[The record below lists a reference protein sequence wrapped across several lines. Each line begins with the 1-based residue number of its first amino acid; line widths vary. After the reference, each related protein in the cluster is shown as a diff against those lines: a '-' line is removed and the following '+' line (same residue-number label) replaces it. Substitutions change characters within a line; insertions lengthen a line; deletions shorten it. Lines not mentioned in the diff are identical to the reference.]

1 MLLSKQE
8 TDFFDQGLNAVRG
21 RIELFTDTPSEE
33 FEIVTPKQIYDH
45 LDKFVVGQERAKKI
59 MSVVAHNHYKRLLI
73 YKDSGFTK
81 KLEKTNCLLLGPTGS
96 GKTFMVKQLAEY
108 LNVPV
113 HIADANSL
121 TAAGYVGK
129 DAESIVEGLVNA
141 SDGNYDAAAT
151 GIIFIDEFDKIA
163 KKKGGGGSKSK
174 DVGGEAVQQALL
186 KIIEGTVMDFEKSN
200 GISKVKFQ
208 IDTSNILVIVGG
220 AFVGLEDI
228 IEKRMKIN
236 RETPIGFTGVRDP
249 NKAETPSRGDILQ
262 YAINE
267 DLENY
272 GFIPEILGRLPL
284 IAPLKELT
292 VQDLI
297 NILTK
302 VENNLV
308 SQYVDLF
315 KFSDAELVFED
326 DAIIAMAEIAKTFGT
341 GARSLKTIM
350 EHVLLES
357 MFEVEHAHITAEYVT
372 DVHSS
377 MGKNTQAKTAESA

>member
-1 MLLSKQE
+1 MFK
-8 TDFFDQGLNAVRG
+8 DD
-21 RIELFTDTPSEE
+21 IEQRE
-33 FEIVTPKQIYDH
+33 FELSTPKEIYEH
-45 LDKFVVGQERAKKI
+45 LDRFVVGQDRAKKI
-59 MSVVAHNHYKRLLI
+59 LSVIAHNHYKRLLI
-73 YKDSGFTK
+73 WKESGFK
-81 KLEKTNCLLLGPTGS
+81 KRLDKTNCILIGPTGS
-96 GKTFMVKQLAEY
+96 GKTFMVKQLADY
-108 LNVPV
+108 LKVPCF
-113 HIADANSL
+113 IADANSL

-129 DAESIVEGLVNA
+129 DAESIVEGLIDA
-141 SDGNYDAAAT
+141 SDGNYDAAAS

-163 KKKGGGGSKSK
+163 KRKTSGTKGK
-174 DVGGEAVQQALL
+174 DVGGESVQQALL
-186 KIIEGTVMDFEKSN
+186 KIIEGNVMEFERST
-200 GISKVKFQ
+200 GMTKVKFS

-220 AFVGLEDI
+220 ALVGLEDI

-292 VQDLI
+292 TSDLV
-297 NILTK
+297 NILSK
-302 VENNLV
+302 VENNLI
-308 SQYVDLF
+308 SQYTQLYD
-315 KFSDAELVFED
+315 FSNAELVFED
-326 DAIIAMAEIAKTFGT
+326 DAILRMAEIARTFGT

-377 MGKNTQAKTAESA
+377 MGKDTQTKTAESA

>member
-8 TDFFDQGLNAVRG
+8 ANFFDHSMNAVRNK
-21 RIELFTDTPSEE
+21 IELFSESDNSDE
-33 FEIVTPKQIYDH
+33 FDLAKPKEIYDY
-45 LDKFVVGQERAKKI
+45 LDRFVVGQERAKKVL
-59 MSVVAHNHYKRLLI
+59 SVVAHNHYKRLLI
-73 YKDSGFTK
+73 YKNSDFKT
-81 KLEKTNCLLLGPTGS
+81 KLEKTNCLIVGPTGS
-96 GKTFMVKQLAEY
+96 GKTFMIKQLAEF
-108 LNVPV
+108 LRVPCY
-113 HIADANSL
+113 IADANSL

-200 GISKVKFQ
+200 GLSKVKFQ

-228 IEKRMKIN
+228 IEKRMKIRRDN
-236 RETPIGFTGVRDP
+236 PIGFTASSDKIEAP
-249 NKAETPSRGDILQ
+249 TRGDTLQ

-292 VQDLI
+292 TSDLV
-297 NILTK
+297 NILSK
-302 VENNLV
+302 VENNLI
-308 SQYVDLF
+308 SQYTQLYD
-315 KFSDAELVFED
+315 FSDAELVFD
-326 DAIIAMAEIAKTFGT
+326 DAAILRMAEIARTFGT

-377 MGKNTQAKTAESA
+377 MGKDTQTKTAESA